1 MAASVNV
8 ALAGALGR
16 MGQAVAAAAEGRPG
30 LRELGRDQRVRGGA
44 PLELLVARL
53 EVGEALRGRAVRR
66 LRLVAPPASGRSKR
80 AASSTPGRPSSA
92 A

>member
-30 LRELGRDQRVRGGA
+30 LRIAARFDRPGA
-44 PLELLVARL
+44 EGPGLVSAD
-53 EVGEALRGRAVRR
+53 EALGACEV
-66 LRLVAPPASGRSKR
+66 VIDF
-80 AASSTPGRPSSA
+80 TTSSA
-92 A
+92 SAELATQCA